1 MDSILVLLKRLIVAD
16 LNQTP
21 QRGDWVCPC
30 NGCAK
35 AVANER
41 KQLIQLM
48 EKIKLDYQIYRGSS
62 FDKDGNL
69 LWMKDD
75 VESYSEGIDNAIS
88 IIKERM
94 PKPKTK

>member
-1 MDSILVLLKRLIVAD
+1 MAD
-16 LNQTP
+16 PNQTP
-21 QRGDWVCPC
+21 RRGDWVCPC

-48 EKIKLDYQIYRGSS
+48 EKMKLDYQIYRGSS